1 MKSNEELQKD
11 VQDAIKW
18 EPQLHAAEIG
28 VTVID
33 GIVTLTGTVNNYSK
47 KSEAEEAAKNVSGV
61 KAVVEK
67 IEVKFDDYGL
77 RTDNDIATEV
87 LNAFK
92 WHWDIPNEKI
102 KIKVEKGW
110 VSLEGEIGW
119 NYQKEAAKK
128 AVSSLL
134 GVKGVINNIMIVSA
148 IKDTVERKDIENALF
163 RNISINDEDIHVKV
177 AGSTVSLK
185 GSVESWYQK
194 GEAGRMA
201 WSAPGVLHVDNEL
214 IVDYAE

>member
-1 MKSNEELQKD
+1 MKSNEDLQKD
-11 VQDAIKW
+11 VQDALKW

-28 VTVID
+28 VTAID

-47 KSEAEEAAKNVSGV
+47 KSEAEEAAKNVAGV

-77 RTDNDIATEV
+77 KTDNDIAAEV

-92 WHWDIPNEKI
+92 WHWDIPNDKI
-102 KIKVEKGW
+102 KVKVEKGW
-110 VSLEGEIGW
+110 VSLEGEIEW

-128 AVSSLL
+128 TVSNLL
-134 GVKGVINNIMIVSA
+134 GVRGVINNIMIVSA
-148 IKDTVERKDIENALF
+148 VKDTVERKDIENALF
-163 RNISINDEDIHVKV
+163 RNISINDETIHVMV
-177 AGSTVSLK
+177 AGSTVTLK
-185 GSVESWYQK
+185 GSVASWYQK
-194 GEAGRMA
+194 GEAGRIA

-214 IVDYAE
+214 IVNYL